1 MMRAAKQP
9 TDSEPSLSDQYFTK
23 RVLSSS
29 SQDLRAPEQALRN
42 AYAMNPAADLWGIWQ
57 GVFGLAANQ
66 LIVMSA
72 HNEPTDGWKSVDG
85 CDVEAVWVLKATAR
99 PQSTTPLTRSGVYVF
114 RDFWLPFEHVA
125 EAVELSSA
133 AWKTFEGAEAYSAEP
148 MGLFAPAQALPD
160 SQECV
165 LHLLTWY
172 PDFTS
177 WETSRQSDPAAMQR
191 FIARRELTRS
201 TRAVAT
207 RLLLPS

>member
-1 MMRAAKQP
+1 MN
-9 TDSEPSLSDQYFTK
+9 DHYFTK
-23 RVLSSS
+23 RVLSFP
-29 SQDLRAPEQALRN
+29 SQDLRAPEKALRDD
-42 AYAMNPAADLWGIWQ
+42 YAKNPAADMWGIWQ

-72 HNEPTDGWKSVDG
+72 HTGPTDGWRSFDG
-85 CDVEAVWVLKATAR
+85 CEVEAVWVLRATAR
-99 PQSTTPLTRSGVYVF
+99 PQSAAPLTRAGVYVF
-114 RDFWLPFEHVA
+114 RDFWLPYEHVA

-133 AWKTFEGAEAYSAEP
+133 AWKTFEGAAAYSAEP

-160 SQECV
+160 SQECL

-207 RLLLPS
+207 RLILPS

>member
-1 MMRAAKQP
+1 M
-9 TDSEPSLSDQYFTK
+9 SDQYFTK
-23 RVLSSS
+23 RVLSFP
-29 SQDLRAPEQALRN
+29 SQDLREPEQALRDDFS
-42 AYAMNPAADLWGIWQ
+42 MNPAADLWGIWQ

-72 HNEPTDGWKSVDG
+72 HTEPADGWKSVDG
-85 CDVEAVWVLKATAR
+85 CEVDAVWGLKATAR
-99 PQSTTPLTRSGVYVF
+99 PQSATPLTRSGVYVF
-114 RDFWLPFEHVA
+114 RDFWLPFGHVA

-133 AWKTFEGAEAYSAEP
+133 AWKTFEGADAYSAEP
-148 MGLFAPAQALPD
+148 MGLFAPAQAVPD
-160 SQECV
+160 SQECL

-191 FIARRELTRS
+191 FIARRDLTRT

-207 RLLLPS
+207 RLILPS

>member
-23 RVLSSS
+23 RVLSFS
-29 SQDLRAPEQALRN
+29 SQDLRVPHQALRN

-85 CDVEAVWVLKATAR
+85 CDVEAVWVLKATVR
-99 PQSTTPLTRSGVYVF
+99 PQSTTALTRSGSYVF

>member
-1 MMRAAKQP
+1 
-9 TDSEPSLSDQYFTK
+9 LSDQYFTK
-23 RVLSSS
+23 RVLNFP
-29 SQDLRAPEQALRN
+29 SQDLREPEQALRDD
-42 AYAMNPAADLWGIWQ
+42 YSTNPAADLWGIWQ

-72 HNEPTDGWKSVDG
+72 HSEPTDGWKSSDG
-85 CDVEAVWVLKATAR
+85 CEVEAVWVLKATAR
-99 PQSTTPLTRSGVYVF
+99 PQSTTPLMRAGVYVF
-114 RDFWLPFEHVA
+114 RDFWLPYEHVA
-125 EAVELSSA
+125 EAVALSSA

-148 MGLFAPAQALPD
+148 MGLFAPAQTLPD
-160 SQECV
+160 SQECI

-177 WETSRQSDPAAMQR
+177 WETSRQSDPSAMQR

>member
-1 MMRAAKQP
+1 M
-9 TDSEPSLSDQYFTK
+9 SDQYFTK
-23 RVLSSS
+23 RVLSFPN
-29 SQDLRAPEQALRN
+29 QDLRDPEQTLRDDYSTN
-42 AYAMNPAADLWGIWQ
+42 QAADLWGIWQ

-66 LIVMSA
+66 LIVISA
-72 HNEPTDGWKSVDG
+72 HSESGDGFKPFDD
-85 CDVEAVWVLKATAR
+85 CEVEAVWVLKATAR
-99 PQSTTPLTRSGVYVF
+99 PQSTAPLTRAGVYVF

-148 MGLFAPAQALPD
+148 MGLFAPAQTLPD

-177 WETSRQSDPAAMQR
+177 WETSREPDPSAMQR

-207 RLLLPS
+207 RLLSSS

>member
-1 MMRAAKQP
+1 M
-9 TDSEPSLSDQYFTK
+9 SDQYFTK
-23 RVLSSS
+23 RVLSFP
-29 SQDLRAPEQALRN
+29 SQDLREPEQALRDD
-42 AYAMNPAADLWGIWQ
+42 YSTNPAADLWGIWQ

-72 HNEPTDGWKSVDG
+72 HSESADGWTSFDG
-85 CDVEAVWVLKATAR
+85 CEVEAVWVLKATAR
-99 PQSTTPLTRSGVYVF
+99 PQSTTPLTRAGVYVF

-148 MGLFAPAQALPD
+148 MGLFAPAQTLPD

-177 WETSRQSDPAAMQR
+177 WETSRQSDPSAMQR

-207 RLLLPS
+207 RLLLSS

>member
-1 MMRAAKQP
+1 M
-9 TDSEPSLSDQYFTK
+9 SDQYFTK
-23 RVLSSS
+23 RVLSFP
-29 SQDLRAPEQALRN
+29 SQDLREPEQTLRDDYSTN
-42 AYAMNPAADLWGIWQ
+42 QAADLWGIWQ
-57 GVFGLAANQ
+57 GYLAWRQINSSS
-66 LIVMSA
+66 SA
-72 HNEPTDGWKSVDG
+72 RTVNPDGFKLFDG
-85 CDVEAVWVLKATAR
+85 CEVEAVWVLKATAR
-99 PQSTTPLTRSGVYVF
+99 PQSTTPLTRAGVYVF
-114 RDFWLPFEHVA
+114 RDFWLPYQHVA

-133 AWKTFEGAEAYSAEP
+133 AWKTFEGAESYSAEP
-148 MGLFAPAQALPD
+148 MGLFAPAQTLPD

-177 WETSRQSDPAAMQR
+177 WETSRQSDPSAMQR